1 MIQAIKDS
9 SGYYGECK
17 IGHLVDIKVRVD
29 RDDSGTSK
37 ASIDDKN
44 RFGGSGSM
52 EVWFG
57 YIRNKYLLMKYV

>member
-1 MIQAIKDS
+1 MLQALKDR
-9 SGYYGECK
+9 SGYYGERK

-29 RDDSGTSK
+29 RDDSGTSV

-57 YIRNKYLLMKYV
+57 